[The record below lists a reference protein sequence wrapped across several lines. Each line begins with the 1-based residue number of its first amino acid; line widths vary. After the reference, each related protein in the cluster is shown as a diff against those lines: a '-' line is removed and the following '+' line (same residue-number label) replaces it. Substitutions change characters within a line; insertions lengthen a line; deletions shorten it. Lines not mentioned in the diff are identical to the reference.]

1 MPFIKTKCVLE
12 NKTHKAP
19 RLILF
24 LQIRKKLDPPPKKKK
39 DILGQDGAQKDKE
52 GQDISKGG

>member
-24 LQIRKKLDPPPKKKK
+24 KTPPPPKK
-39 DILGQDGAQKDKE
+39 DNLGQDGAQKDKE

>member
-24 LQIRKKLDPPPKKKK
+24 LQIRKNKTPPPKKK

>member
-24 LQIRKKLDPPPKKKK
+24 KTPPPTKKR
-39 DILGQDGAQKDKE
+39 QFGARWCTKRQ
-52 GQDISKGG
+52 GGAGH

>member
-19 RLILF
+19 GLILF
-24 LQIRKKLDPPPKKKK
+24 LQIRKKIRPPKK
-39 DILGQDGAQKDKE
+39 DSLGQGGAQKDEE